1 MLGVNVSIEPGIC
14 EVHTTNH
21 RGFTPE
27 EIAGRAIGKIVSVA
41 EGADPVVQEQ
51 AEAFKGRIFHVIVNA
66 CNDAIQSDRTTLL
79 NLLTQQGHE
88 DMADILR
95 KF

>member
-1 MLGVNVSIEPGIC
+1 MLGVNLSIEPGIC
-14 EVHTTNH
+14 EVHTTEY

-27 EIAGRAIGKIVSVA
+27 EIAERAVKIVSVA
-41 EGADPVVQEQ
+41 DGADPVVIEQ
-51 AEAFKGRIFHVIVNA
+51 AEAFKRRVFYVIVKA
-66 CNDAIQSDRTTLL
+66 CKDAIESDRTTLF
-79 NLLTQQGHE
+79 NLLTEQGHK

>member
-1 MLGVNVSIEPGIC
+1 MLGVSVSIEPGTC
-14 EVHTTNH
+14 EVHTTEF

-27 EIAGRAIGKIVSVA
+27 EIAGRAISKIVSVA

-51 AEAFKGRIFHVIVNA
+51 AEAFKGRIFHVIVQA
-66 CNDAIQSDRTTLL
+66 CNDAIQSDRTTLS
-79 NLLTQQGHE
+79 NLLIQQGHE

>member
-14 EVHTTNH
+14 EVHTTEF

-27 EIAGRAIGKIVSVA
+27 EIAERAVPKIVFVA
-41 EGADPVVQEQ
+41 EGADPEVREQ
-51 AEAFKGRIFHVIVNA
+51 AEAFKNRLFHVIVKA
-66 CNDAIQSDRTTLL
+66 CNDAICSDRTTLI
-79 NLLTQQGHE
+79 NLLDQQGHK

-95 KF
+95 KI

>member
-1 MLGVNVSIEPGIC
+1 MLELSSTVEPGIC
-14 EVHTTNH
+14 EVHTTHN

-27 EIAGRAIGKIVSVA
+27 EIAERTVPKIVSVA
-41 EGADPVVQEQ
+41 EGADPVAREQ
-51 AEAFKGRIFHVIVNA
+51 AETFKKRLFHVIVKA
-66 CNDAIQSDRTTLL
+66 CNDAIRSDRTTLY
-79 NLLTQQGHE
+79 NLLTQQGHK

>member
-1 MLGVNVSIEPGIC
+1 MLELNATVKPGIC
-14 EVHTTNH
+14 EVHTTEY

-27 EIAGRAIGKIVSVA
+27 EIAERAVPKVVSVS
-41 EGADPVVQEQ
+41 EGADPEVREQ
-51 AEAFKGRIFHVIVNA
+51 AEAFKNRLFHVIVKA
-66 CNDAIQSDRTTLL
+66 CNDAIQSDRTTLT

-95 KF
+95 RL

>member
-1 MLGVNVSIEPGIC
+1 MLGLDVSMEPGTC
-14 EVHTTNH
+14 SVYTTNH

-27 EIAGRAIGKIVSVA
+27 EIAERAVPKVVSVA
-41 EGADPVVQEQ
+41 EGADPEVREQ
-51 AEAFKGRIFHVIVNA
+51 AEAFKNRLFHVIVKA
-66 CNDAIQSDRTTLL
+66 CNDAIRSDRTTLT

-95 KF
+95 RL

>member
-1 MLGVNVSIEPGIC
+1 MLELSATVKPGVC
-14 EVHTTNH
+14 EVHTTEY

-27 EIAGRAIGKIVSVA
+27 EIAERAVPKIVFVA
-41 EGADPVVQEQ
+41 ESADPEVREQ
-51 AEAFKGRIFHVIVNA
+51 AETFKNRLFHVIVKA
-66 CNDAIQSDRTTLL
+66 CNDAIESDRTTLA

-95 KF
+95 RL

>member
-1 MLGVNVSIEPGIC
+1 MLELSATVKPGVC
-14 EVHTTNH
+14 EVYTTEH

-27 EIAGRAIGKIVSVA
+27 EIAERAVPKIVFVA
-41 EGADPVVQEQ
+41 ESADPEVREQ
-51 AEAFKGRIFHVIVNA
+51 AETFKNRLFHVIVKA
-66 CNDAIQSDRTTLL
+66 CNDAIQSDRTTLT

-95 KF
+95 RL